1 MRLHVTLREEPLYGS
16 DLQVVVRCGVW
27 NNDRIRGTFPNS
39 TREAYEELLEQ
50 HPELRA
56 RLAARFGTEFA
67 VVSVFA
73 RPGEAGLLPNAV
85 GTDDL
90 RHWLATHDPVSKYG
104 KYREAVIASL
114 RLAGYE
120 VLPTDTVLISDT
132 GERHSEAAGDHYDI
146 VVADLSDEVLDE
158 LLSHFS
164 EEIINSARSKPDK
177 APAPGLLPDADKGT
191 LRAERRCP
199 MRHLQVDFNNLV
211 GSGVLPVPTHGQAF
225 TTGEHVAVSDE
236 GTDVYEA
243 VVLGTSGDTVFLE
256 VSDKVLAEA

>member
-1 MRLHVTLREEPLYGS
+1 MT
-16 DLQVVVRCGVW
+16 
-27 NNDRIRGTFPNS
+27 
-39 TREAYEELLEQ
+39 
-50 HPELRA
+50 
-56 RLAARFGTEFA
+56 
-67 VVSVFA
+67 
-73 RPGEAGLLPNAV
+73 
-85 GTDDL
+85 
-90 RHWLATHDPVSKYG
+90 
-104 KYREAVIASL
+104 
-114 RLAGYE
+114 
-120 VLPTDTVLISDT
+120 
-132 GERHSEAAGDHYDI
+132 
-146 VVADLSDEVLDE
+146 DLSDEVLDA

-211 GSGVLPVPTHGQAF
+211 GSGVLPAPTHGQAF
-225 TTGEHVAVSDE
+225 TAGERVAVSDE